1 MRDSRRLM
9 EAQRPT
15 FVFRGTVKKLEGATM
30 SAVPVDRRTVVVR
43 VDQIIEAPPDLAGYL
58 GQNITVQLAGRQD
71 VRVGE
76 QMIFH
81 TIGWMFGDS
90 VAVRSLRQ
98 ESAKSS
104 RAAMLPAGDDPV
116 ARRAQRQIRERFDA
130 ADLVVSGRIIAVR
143 LPKDAASQGYRVGA
157 ETHGPITEHEP
168 KWREAILQ
176 VDEVLKGAPPG
187 RRLVVRFP
195 ASSDVMWYGAPQLH
209 AGKEGF
215 FMLHRTEA
223 DPSEPSGAKPRKGK
237 ARTAGTAEAGSY
249 RLLDAADVQPCDE
262 RDGFRAILE
271 AASTKHKR

>member
-15 FVFRGTVKKLEGATM
+15 FVFMGTVNKLKRATM
-30 SAVPVDRRTVVVR
+30 SGVPIDERTAVVR

-58 GQNITVQLAGRQD
+58 GQNITVQMAGRQN
-71 VRVGE
+71 VRAGE
-76 QMIFH
+76 QMVFH

-90 VAVRSLRQ
+90 VAVRSLRE
-98 ESAKSS
+98 ESAKSK
-104 RAAMLPAGDDPV
+104 RAAMLRPSDDPV
-116 ARRAQRQIRERFDA
+116 ERRAQQHVRERFGA

-143 LPKDAASQGYRVGA
+143 LPKDPASQGHRVAAGI
-157 ETHGPITEHEP
+157 HGPITEHEP
-168 KWREAILQ
+168 KWREAILH

-187 RRLVVRFP
+187 RRLVVKFP
-195 ASSDVMWYGAPQLH
+195 ASSDVMWHGAPQLH
-209 AGKEGF
+209 AGEEAF

-237 ARTAGTAEAGSY
+237 ARTTGTAEARSY

-262 RDGFRAILE
+262 QNGFRAILE
-271 AASTKHKR
+271 AASAKHKR